1 MSIFEY
7 LIHSTVNLHAQYKVT
22 LNTTHYAIFK
32 RPDLLKNMVK
42 LLVTPHACVFIR
54 LVRMYHTCNKHAIL

>member
-32 RPDLLKNMVK
+32 RPELLKNMVK
-42 LLVTPHACVFIR
+42 LLVTPHRLCVHLIGKN
-54 LVRMYHTCNKHAIL
+54 VPYM